1 MSKGSK
7 TRITNQKIFNQGW
20 DRIFNKSEDKV
31 TEENILVRVYKD
43 VEVKNNDDYI
53 ENAIAIATD
62 FLGDFDVE
70 ILEKDDE
77 QQK

>member
-1 MSKGSK
+1 MSK
-7 TRITNQKIFNQGW
+7 
-20 DRIFNKSEDKV
+20 EY
-31 TEENILVRVYKD
+31 ILVRVYKD

-70 ILEKDDE
+70 VLEKDNE
-77 QQK
+77 

>member
-1 MSKGSK
+1 MGRKIMS
-7 TRITNQKIFNQGW
+7 
-20 DRIFNKSEDKV
+20 V
-31 TEENILVRVYKD
+31 ENILVRVYKD

-53 ENAIAIATD
+53 ENAIATATD

>member
-7 TRITNQKIFNQGW
+7 SRITNQKTFNEGW
-20 DRIFNKSEDKV
+20 DRIFNKSEDKMSK
-31 TEENILVRVYKD
+31 ENIFVRVYKD

-70 ILEKDDE
+70 ILEKDNE
-77 QQK
+77 

>member
-7 TRITNQKIFNQGW
+7 SRIGNQKTFNEGW
-20 DRIFNKSEDKV
+20 DRIFNKRGNKMS
-31 TEENILVRVYKD
+31 EENILVRVYKD

-70 ILEKDDE
+70 ILEKDNE
-77 QQK
+77 

>member
-7 TRITNQKIFNQGW
+7 ARIGNQKTFNEGW
-20 DRIFNKSEDKV
+20 DRIFNKRGNKMS
-31 TEENILVRVYKD
+31 EENILVRVYKD

-70 ILEKDDE
+70 ILEKDNE
-77 QQK
+77 

>member
-7 TRITNQKIFNQGW
+7 SRIGNQKTFNEGW
-20 DRIFNKSEDKV
+20 DRIWNRENKMS
-31 TEENILVRVYKD
+31 EENILVRVYKD

-53 ENAIAIATD
+53 ENAIATATD

-70 ILEKDDE
+70 ILEKDNE
-77 QQK
+77 

>member
-1 MSKGSK
+1 MSKGDKS
-7 TRITNQKIFNQGW
+7 RISNQKTFNEGW
-20 DRIFNKSEDKV
+20 DRIFNKSEDKMIV
-31 TEENILVRVYKD
+31 ENILVRVYKD

-70 ILEKDDE
+70 ILKKDNE
-77 QQK
+77 

>member
-1 MSKGSK
+1 MSKGDKS
-7 TRITNQKIFNQGW
+7 RISNQKTFNEGW
-20 DRIFNKSEDKV
+20 DRIFNKRGNKMS
-31 TEENILVRVYKD
+31 EENILVRVYKD

-70 ILEKDDE
+70 ILEKDNE
-77 QQK
+77 

>member
-1 MSKGSK
+1 MSK
-7 TRITNQKIFNQGW
+7 
-20 DRIFNKSEDKV
+20 
-31 TEENILVRVYKD
+31 ENILVRVYKD

-70 ILEKDDE
+70 ILEKDNE
-77 QQK
+77 CRK

>member
-1 MSKGSK
+1 MSKGDKS
-7 TRITNQKIFNQGW
+7 RISNQKTFNEGW
-20 DRIFNKSEDKV
+20 DRIFNKSEDKMSV
-31 TEENILVRVYKD
+31 ENILVRVYKD

-70 ILEKDDE
+70 ILEKDNE
-77 QQK
+77 

>member
-7 TRITNQKIFNQGW
+7 SRISNQKTFNEGW
-20 DRIFNKSEDKV
+20 DRIFNKSEDKMSV
-31 TEENILVRVYKD
+31 ENILVRVYKD

-70 ILEKDDE
+70 ILEKDNE
-77 QQK
+77 